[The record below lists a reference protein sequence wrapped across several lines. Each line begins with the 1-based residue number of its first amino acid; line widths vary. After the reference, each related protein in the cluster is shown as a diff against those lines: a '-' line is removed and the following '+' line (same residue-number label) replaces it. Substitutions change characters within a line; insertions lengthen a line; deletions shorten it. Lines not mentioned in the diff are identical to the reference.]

1 MTDKHLLLIDDD
13 QELVELLTEFLASE
27 GYLVSSAF
35 DGINGLEKARS
46 GKYSLILLDVMLPG
60 LNGFELLKALGD
72 KHQTPILM
80 LTAKGDDTDRV
91 LGLELGADDYLPK
104 PYNPSELLAR
114 IKAILRRIDII
125 KNKDKAVTLEHN
137 NVLIKGAS
145 REVFCHNKLLLLT
158 GTEFEM
164 LHLLMENLD
173 TIVSK
178 EQLSEQILGRS
189 LSAYDR
195 SIDMHI
201 SNIRKKLQL
210 HAELDK
216 IKTIRGVGYVF
227 MSGDESGIE

>member
-1 MTDKHLLLIDDD
+1 MTNRHLLLIDDD

-27 GYLVSSAF
+27 GYQVSSAL
-35 DGINGLEKARS
+35 DGISGLEKA
-46 GKYSLILLDVMLPG
+46 KTEQYSLILLDVMLPG

-72 KHQTPILM
+72 KHHTPILM

-125 KNKDKAVTLEHN
+125 KNKDKAITLEHN
-137 NVLIKGAS
+137 HVLIKGAS
-145 REVFCHNKLLLLT
+145 REVFCHGQLILLT

-178 EQLSEQILGRS
+178 EQLSEQILGRA

-210 HAELDK
+210 HVELDK

-227 MSGDESGIE
+227 MSGDESGV